1 MTVARS
7 KTLGLAVRVLISK
20 GFLKSWKRVWA
31 GSKPKAL
38 TSPTL
43 EFLDAVIE
51 NIPNM
56 IFIKDAKELRFVRF
70 NKAGEDLLGYQRD
83 QLLGK
88 NDYDFFPKEQADAF
102 TEADRAVLAGGK
114 VVDITEEPIQTK
126 NGIRLLHTKKI
137 PWKNSQGEPIY
148 LLGISE
154 DITDQRVA
162 EKQHLLLM
170 QEQFA
175 RAEAEKINERL
186 KILSDAGQVLNQ
198 SLDMQETM
206 QAFADTVIRS
216 KLADWCTVDLADDE
230 TGEMQTTTAAHD
242 PAQAKLAREWR
253 LRYPVDFG
261 ASRGAGHVMK
271 TGEPELYSN
280 LDMAFVRERVGEGDD
295 YRLIEGLGLKSAM
308 VVPLRFGSRSMGA
321 ITFMSSVSARRYSD
335 LDLSI
340 AQELASRASFAI
352 ENARLYQRAQQANQ
366 AKTAFL
372 ANMSHEVRTPLA
384 AVLGF
389 AQIVA
394 EDHDLPLEHRR
405 NMSLITRNGQQ
416 LLRIVDEILDISKIE
431 SERMDLEDIFF
442 NLRDLVNDVMT
453 LLSGK
458 AHEKG
463 LRLEVHFDPSVP
475 EGIRSDPTRLRQV
488 LINVLGNAI
497 KFTAEGRVTLHL
509 DAVPALQTSATRL
522 LFRVRD
528 TGIGLSEEQ
537 AKALFQ
543 PFAQADSSM
552 TRKFGGTGL
561 GLFLSRKLARMLGG
575 DLILE
580 SSQPQKG
587 SCFVFSVVTSD
598 VRRSMEKAKA
608 PSPKAGGVN
617 SPGAEAAKGHVLVVD
632 DSEDNRF
639 LVSWYL
645 KKLGFTCELAES
657 GPEGLEKMR
666 TGQFDLVLLDIQMP
680 GMDGFQVLEHAKSD
694 GHIQSPIVALTAH
707 AMKGDR
713 ERCLQA
719 GFDGYLTKPIEETS
733 LSASLQSYT
742 STRRS

>member
-1 MTVARS
+1 M
-7 KTLGLAVRVLISK
+7 LISK
-20 GFLKSWKRVWA
+20 GFLKSWRRVW
-31 GSKPKAL
+31 GGEEPKAL
-38 TSPTL
+38 TNPTL
-43 EFLDAVIE
+43 EFLDEVIE

-70 NKAGEDLLGYQRD
+70 NKAGEELLGYQRD

-102 TEADRAVLAGGK
+102 TEADRAVLAGAK
-114 VVDITEEPIQTK
+114 VVDIPEEPIQTQ
-126 NGIRLLHTKKI
+126 GGVRYLHTKKI
-137 PWKNSQGEPIY
+137 PWMNAQGQPIY

-154 DITDQRVA
+154 DITDKRAA

-175 RAEAEKINERL
+175 RTEAEKVNERL

-198 SLDMQETM
+198 SLDIHETM

-230 TGEMQTTTAAHD
+230 TGAMETTTAAID
-242 PAQAKLAREWR
+242 AEKAKLAREWR
-253 LRYPVDFG
+253 ERYPVDFG
-261 ASRGAGHVMK
+261 AARGAGHVMK
-271 TGEPELYSN
+271 TGEPELYPVVEMS
-280 LDMAFVRERVGEGDD
+280 FIRERTGENED
-295 YRLIEGLGLKSAM
+295 YRTIQSLGFKSAM
-308 VVPLRFGSRSMGA
+308 IVPLRFGSRSLGA
-321 ITFMSSVSARRYSD
+321 ISFVSSVSGRRYTD

-389 AQIVA
+389 AQIVG
-394 EDHDLPLEHRR
+394 EDHALPEEHRR

-431 SERMDLEDIFF
+431 SERMDLEEIFF
-442 NLRDLVNDVMT
+442 NLRDLVNDVMA

-458 AHEKG
+458 AREKNLE
-463 LRLEVHFDPSVP
+463 LRVDIDPSVP

-488 LINVLGNAI
+488 LINVLGNAL
-497 KFTAEGRVTLHL
+497 KFTIEGSVTLHL
-509 DAVPALQTSATRL
+509 DAVPAIEVPGSTRI
-522 LFRVRD
+522 LFTIRD

-537 AKALFQ
+537 AKSLFQ

-580 SSQPQKG
+580 KSEPQKG
-587 SCFVFSVVTSD
+587 SSFVFSLVTSD
-598 VRRSMEKAKA
+598 VRRSMEKAKPTA
-608 PSPKAGGVN
+608 PSAGAPAPSV
-617 SPGAEAAKGHVLVVD
+617 AVLRGHVLVVD

-639 LVSWYL
+639 LVGWYL
-645 KKLGFTCELAES
+645 KKLGFSCEMAEN

-666 TGQFDLVLLDIQMP
+666 AGRYDVVLLDIQMP
-680 GMDGFQVLEHAKSD
+680 GMDGFQVLERAKKD
-694 GHIQSPIVALTAH
+694 GRVQSPIVALTAH

-713 ERCLQA
+713 ERCLEA
-719 GFDGYLTKPIEETS
+719 GFDGYLTKPIEEKS
-733 LSASLQSYT
+733 LSESLEQHA